1 MSMGKNTFSKLLDR
15 EFIIKRYKNGETIN
29 RIRLDCNVT
38 FKVIKLLVEKSG
50 VVFDKHPK
58 YTKWNK
64 EDVIIEAKKYKHRSH
79 FMKGNHSAYNAAR
92 RMKLKEAFEHMEP
105 LGHVKSRLVYAYE
118 FPDNHVYVGLTAN
131 KDKRHGEHMRD
142 GRGPVNKHMNKI
154 GVAPR
159 YRMIS
164 QWYIGHSEAQELEKN
179 TVDEYKQNGW
189 IVMNT
194 APAGNLGGNLYKW
207 NEDNLRE
214 LALKYNTRGEM
225 MRNDRNAFE
234 SIKSKNLYHLFDHM
248 KWEGNIEHTLEECI
262 EEAKKYTCRQ
272 DFRKGRY
279 DLWQWTYVHKHQEV
293 VFTHMPIKQIPY
305 RWTID
310 KALSIMN
317 QYEYLGDFTK
327 EQPRC
332 QRFLSRNTNYKE
344 ITKHLKKRK
353 PYENWDESKKITHKR
368 ETKKLLGTS
377 CTIYNEYERLEFDS
391 LRDLE
396 KFFWNKGLN
405 KLSRHRFK
413 EGEIIKETNYYFTK
427 LKNS

>member
-1 MSMGKNTFSKLLDR
+1 MRKGRGRELDPNVVVKR
-15 EFIIKRYKNGETIN
+15 FLNNESINEIKKDYKVARY
-29 RIRLDCNVT
+29 RIRNILINSG
-38 FKVIKLLVEKSG
+38 IKLKVG
-50 VVFDKHPK
+50 TIPH
-58 YTKWNK
+58 KWTDEEIFN
-64 EDVIIEAKKYKHRSH
+64 EAKKYMHRSH
-79 FMKGNHSAYNAAR
+79 FMHGNFNAYSTAR
-92 RMKLKEAFEHMEP
+92 RRKMLDDVCKHMEP

-131 KDKRHGEHMRD
+131 KNKRHGEHMRD
-142 GRGPVNKHMNKI
+142 GRGPVNKHMNKM

-159 YRMIS
+159 YRMVS
-164 QWYIGHSEAQELEKN
+164 DWYIDHTDAQKLEKD

-189 IVMNT
+189 IIMNT

-225 MRNDRNAFE
+225 KLHDMNAYS
-234 SIKSKNLYHLFDHM
+234 SIVQKGLKHLLNHM
-248 KWEGNIEHTLEECI
+248 EWEGNIQHTLEECI
-262 EEAKKYTCRQ
+262 EEAKKYTCRE

-293 VFTHMPIKQIPY
+293 VFAHMPLKQIPY
-305 RWTID
+305 KWTVEEAIN
-310 KALSIMN
+310 IMN
-317 QYEYLGDFTK
+317 QYIYLNDFIR

-332 QRFLSRNTNYKE
+332 HRFLSRKSNYKE
-344 ITKHLKKRK
+344 ITKHLKLKSYK
-353 PYENWDESKKITHKR
+353 HWDKEKQEKYSKSVT
-368 ETKKLLGTS
+368 KLLGKS
-377 CTIYNEYERLEFDS
+377 CTIYNEHERLEFDS

-396 KFFWNKGLN
+396 RFFWNKGLDR
-405 KLSRHRFK
+405 LSRHRFK